1 MELRR
6 LFYALILSGDFSFF
20 LLFSSIFTSGELKE
34 LTTDGWRQPVAN
46 LKLMTIVIYEIS
58 WYLNS
63 LRTLH
68 NFLLLFFFR
77 SFYHFD
83 PINHHLNLN
92 LTVQGPPLQQQ
103 SNLITLQS
111 FHFIPT
117 SLLFYLL
124 RLKHD
129 TYIKSLKKIVNLR
142 SSHQQA
148 GQIFR
153 VPPLPAEP
161 SSVHKQECS
170 LFSREIPGNR
180 AVVSLPSLSLS
191 LDQH

>member
-1 MELRR
+1 
-6 LFYALILSGDFSFF
+6 
-20 LLFSSIFTSGELKE
+20 
-34 LTTDGWRQPVAN
+34 
-46 LKLMTIVIYEIS
+46 MTIVIYEIS

-92 LTVQGPPLQQQ
+92 LTVQGPPLQRQ

-111 FHFIPT
+111 FHFIPI

-129 TYIKSLKKIVNLR
+129 IYKVSEKNRKFTIV
-142 SSHQQA
+142 SSA
-148 GQIFR
+148 SG
-153 VPPLPAEP
+153 AD
-161 SSVHKQECS
+161 
-170 LFSREIPGNR
+170 
-180 AVVSLPSLSLS
+180 LPSTPVTRRTVISTQARVQSRSALTRMKFSCNSSSQLRA
-191 LDQH
+191 LPTAVCLNRG